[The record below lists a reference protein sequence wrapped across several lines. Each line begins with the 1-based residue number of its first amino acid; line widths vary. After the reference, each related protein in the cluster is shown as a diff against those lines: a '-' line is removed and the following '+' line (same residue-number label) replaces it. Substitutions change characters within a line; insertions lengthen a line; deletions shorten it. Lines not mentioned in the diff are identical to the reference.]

1 MQEIWEVRYTDD
13 KYGKE
18 TVASFKY
25 FTKWLNEDHPRSIP
39 KFARKIKPGA
49 DENQIKRFINTLQT
63 YSVKWKWQMRGEA
76 YDEYL
81 IQLHFKTKERD
92 VMAWES
98 EQLTMALQRSNF
110 HNDTLQKIHDAPE
123 IDEYDKDGNLTKRGI
138 PLNKKVY
145 AESENQSAYNKSV
158 NGVYTILH
166 GGVEKREN
174 KNENTGDMALNANV
188 IGVKPLHERMKE
200 NEDTIKG
207 YIAEITTNDA
217 TSRGNGTE

>member
-1 MQEIWEVRYTDD
+1 MENIWEQRYNDE
-13 KYGKE
+13 KYGLE

-25 FTKWLNEDHPRSIP
+25 FTRWLNEDHPRSIP
-39 KFARKIKPGA
+39 KFAQKIKPEA
-49 DENQIKRFINTLQT
+49 NESQMKRFINTLQT
-63 YSVKWKWQMRGEA
+63 YSAKWKWQLRGDA
-76 YDEYL
+76 YDEHL
-81 IQLHFKTKERD
+81 IQLHFKAKERD

-98 EQLTMALQRSNF
+98 EQLEMARKRSNF
-110 HNDTLQKIHDAPE
+110 HNDTLQKIHDA
-123 IDEYDKDGNLTKRGI
+123 DEVDTYDNDGNLLKKGF

-145 AESENQSAYNKSV
+145 AESENQSAYNKSID
-158 NGVYTILH
+158 GVYTILH

-188 IGVKPLHERMKE
+188 IGVKPLEQRMKE

-217 TSRGNGTE
+217 DSRGDSTE